1 MTQLEL
7 ARERTISPQ
16 MSLVAEN
23 EGVEAEFIRR
33 GVAEG
38 TIVIP
43 ANIKHTNLTP
53 CGRHRSGAQDQGQR
67 QYRYLF

>member
-7 ARERTISPQ
+7 ARKGIISPQ
-16 MSLVAEN
+16 MSLVAEH

-43 ANIKHTNLTP
+43 ASTGHSNLVP
-53 CGRHRSGAQDQGQR
+53 CGI
-67 QYRYLF
+67 